1 MGWFR
6 KQDDLN
12 RSLAW
17 VGIGCL
23 LVAFVF
29 GGNRTITT
37 LFRLVFAL
45 CVLWFLFRAFSSQPQ
60 KRNQENMAYLRIR
73 TDIVEWFRN
82 LGKKSRAAGS
92 TVTDKWNQWQTHWQ
106 ERKQYR
112 YLTCKQCGQKLRV
125 PRGKGKIRVTCTK
138 CRNQFLAKS

>member
-1 MGWFR
+1 MNWFR

-12 RSLAW
+12 QALAW

-29 GGNRTITT
+29 GGNRTVTAV
-37 LFRLVFAL
+37 FRLVFAL
-45 CVLWFLFRAFSSQPQ
+45 CVLWFLYRSFFASPQ
-60 KRNQENMAYLRIR
+60 RREHENMVYLRAK
-73 TDIVEWFRN
+73 TTVEERLRSLKQKGRN
-82 LGKKSRAAGS
+82 ATASGTA
-92 TVTDKWNQWQTHWQ
+92 TWNRWKTRWT

-112 YLTCKQCGQKLRV
+112 YLTCTQCGQKLRV